1 MPRGQSKAQNRNR
14 ESSLADF
21 SRFFRGYLKAWPVLI
36 ACLIGPM
43 SKYFH
48 LVPMYASHENLATG
62 IVFVYGFLFA
72 AALFYY
78 RPALVQKRTLAR
90 LLPAI
95 LILLSIG
102 SLFWYSVLI
111 ENSIRQETDLVR
123 RLGVRS
129 DELASEQIL
138 SRTSLQS
145 IPNGTAL
152 LAWYL
157 ASFFSAETGLI
168 LLALNEYRK
177 PARRVLSA

>member
-1 MPRGQSKAQNRNR
+1 MPRGLLKTRNRNR
-14 ESSLADF
+14 EANLADF
-21 SRFFRGYLKAWPVLI
+21 SRFFRGYLRAWPVLI

-48 LVPMYASHENLATG
+48 LIPMYASHENLATG

-72 AALFYY
+72 AALLYY
-78 RPALVQKRTLAR
+78 RPALVRKRTFTR

-95 LILLSIG
+95 LILLSVA
-102 SLFWYSVLI
+102 SLFWYSILI
-111 ENSIRQETDLVR
+111 QDSIRQKTDLVR
-123 RLGVRS
+123 QLGVRAE
-129 DELASEQIL
+129 ELASEQIL
-138 SRTSLQS
+138 SRTSLQG

-157 ASFFSAETGLI
+157 ASFFSAESGLI

-177 PARRVLSA
+177 PG